1 MAITN
6 ATLIRFSNERARVMA
21 DLLGQAYYYS
31 KLFADLWDANNG
43 DVAIPNSAS
52 EIVQDGSDVDGRV
65 TVSGAD
71 LHNLKARA
79 DELVALFEANT
90 NEKLGHVLS
99 VAVNP
104 VKSS

>member
-31 KLFADLWDANNG
+31 KLFADMWNANNG
-43 DVAIPNSAS
+43 DVAIPNSAA

-65 TVSGAD
+65 RVSGAD

-79 DELVALFEANT
+79 DELIALYEANT
-90 NEKLGHVLS
+90 DEKLGHILS

-104 VKSS
+104 IRPS